1 MLDRIR
7 KQISRQFKH
16 FLTSFEDV
24 KGNSVYISRI
34 EESCLHNKRS
44 VVIDFNHLKTAH
56 PYLALCL
63 ADAPTEMLEIFDEV
77 CMAVALS
84 QFPHYRNVS
93 PEMRARVIGLPELS
107 LRDLRQVHLNVLIK
121 VCGVVTR
128 RTAVFP
134 QLSLAKYNCA
144 RVCCCLPKCT
154 LEDRDLP

>member
-1 MLDRIR
+1 MPLREWLVLDRIR
-7 KQISRQFKH
+7 KQISRQFKS

-24 KGNSVYISRI
+24 KGNAVYVSRV
-34 EESCLHNKRS
+34 EEACLHNKQS
-44 VVIDFNHLKTAH
+44 IVVDYADLKSAY

-63 ADAPTEMLEIFDEV
+63 ADAPTEMLEIFDDV

-84 QFPHYRNVS
+84 QFPYYRNVTK
-93 PEMRARVIGLPELS
+93 EMRARVVGLPEIS
-107 LRDLRQVHLNVLIK
+107 LRDLRQVHLNVLIR

-144 RVCCCLPKCT
+144 KVSFCK
-154 LEDRDLP
+154 